1 MFVWIFHRVSGLVL
15 IILIGFKIVT
25 GYGILGRYGASSI
38 ESMRLMHRSLLLDLL
53 VAGLFIYH
61 ALYGLRTCLVDLGA
75 RGEKIMFWLF
85 TFLGGVIFALVA
97 WFLILGRLAL

>member
-15 IILIGFKIVT
+15 IVLIGFKIVT

-38 ESMRLMHRSLLLDLL
+38 ESMRLMHRSPLLDLL
-53 VAGLFIYH
+53 VAGLFVYH
-61 ALYGLRTCLVDLGA
+61 ALYGLRTCLVDLGI

-85 TFLGGVIFALVA
+85 TFLGAVLFALIA
-97 WFLILGRLAL
+97 WFLILGRLAS